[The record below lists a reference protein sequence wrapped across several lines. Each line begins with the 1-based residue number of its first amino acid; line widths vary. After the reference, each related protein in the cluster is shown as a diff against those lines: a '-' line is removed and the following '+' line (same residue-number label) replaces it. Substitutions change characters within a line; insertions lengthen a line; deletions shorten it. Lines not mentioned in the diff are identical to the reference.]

1 MLTAFDFI
9 KRRAS
14 ELDTASLQLM
24 SAFTIHAGECGSVQS
39 VWDAIELG
47 ADRIGHGI
55 AVRKD
60 KNLKALCAQRRIPL
74 EMCPTSNLQ
83 TKAVDSLKDYPIL
96 EFMEAGIPVTVN
108 TDNRTVSGTTITK
121 ELELLK
127 EYFHITYSD
136 MEQLMKNAA
145 EAAFD

>member
-1 MLTAFDFI
+1 
-9 KRRAS
+9 
-14 ELDTASLQLM
+14 
-24 SAFTIHAGECGSVQS
+24 
-39 VWDAIELG
+39 
-47 ADRIGHGI
+47 
-55 AVRKD
+55 
-60 KNLKALCAQRRIPL
+60 
-74 EMCPTSNLQ
+74 MCPTSNLQ

-108 TDNRTVSGTTITK
+108 TDNRIVSGTTITK

>member
-1 MLTAFDFI
+1 M
-9 KRRAS
+9 
-14 ELDTASLQLM
+14 
-24 SAFTIHAGECGSVQS
+24 
-39 VWDAIELG
+39 
-47 ADRIGHGI
+47 
-55 AVRKD
+55 
-60 KNLKALCAQRRIPL
+60 
-74 EMCPTSNLQ
+74 
-83 TKAVDSLKDYPIL
+83 L